1 MASSVASGSSLKMA
15 LSTRAV
21 FLLLL
26 STLVLYHGQASS
38 NGDTVTRRIQ
48 HGFKDV
54 TNTAETLRIAAE
66 NIDMFNAPQQ
76 GISIAQGLAA
86 INAKIGH
93 GIEKMKTETLPA
105 LSDSDANLVVESL
118 KEFVKVHKAMLHLVI
133 EKTEL
138 PAMIA
143 SFDPIR
149 MTLVNMDDVVCSLAS
164 DIVQLIPTQRPA
176 AQKQFADLH
185 DTLQD
190 AVRKYSMSLGTTES
204 DGALTATTAKIIE
217 GLKTV
222 TDMSDKLRV
231 ATEKINIFNA
241 AQQGVVIATGF
252 TTIIQKVSEGI
263 VRVDRVTSGPL
274 PDADAQLVVDAL
286 TTFVKVHQALLNVVI
301 GKHGIIA
308 MVPFFEPIRIALVS
322 LEAVIDRLAFDLI
335 ALIPTQKNSATIQ
348 FQTLDVTL
356 DKAVKTYSY
365 SLESAE
371 SEAALTATTAKIIE
385 GLTTVT
391 DMSDKLR
398 VATEK
403 INIFNAAQQG
413 VVIATGFTTIIQKVS
428 EGIVRVDRVTSG
440 PLPDAD
446 AQLVVDALTTFVK
459 VHQALLNVVI
469 GKHGIIAMVPF
480 FEPIRIAL
488 VSLEAVI
495 DRLAFDLIALIPTQ
509 KNSATIQFQT
519 LDVTL
524 DKAVKTYSYSLESAE
539 SDAALTA
546 TTAKIIE
553 GLTTVTDMSDKLRIA
568 TEKINI
574 FNAAQQG
581 VVIATGFT
589 TIIQKVSE
597 GIVRVDRVTSGP
609 LPDADAQLVVDA
621 LTTFVKVHQA
631 LLNVVIGKHGIVA
644 MVPFFEPIRIA
655 LVGLEAVID
664 RLAFDLIALIPTQKN
679 SATIQFQT
687 LDVTL
692 DKAVKTYSYSL
703 ESAESDAALTAT
715 TAKIIEG
722 LKTVTDMSDKLRV
735 ATEKINIF
743 NAPQQGVVIA
753 TGFTTI
759 IQKVSEGIVR
769 VDRVTS
775 GPLPDADAQLVV
787 DALTTFVKV
796 HQALLNVVIGKH
808 GIVAMVPFFEPIR
821 IALVGLEAVIDRLA
835 FDLIALIPTQ
845 KNSATIQF
853 QTLDVTLEKAVKT
866 YSYSLESAESDAALT
881 ATTAKII
888 EGLKTVTDMSDKL
901 RVATEK
907 INIFNAAQQ
916 GVVIATGFTTIIQKV
931 SEGIVRVDRVTSG
944 PLPDA
949 DAQLVVDALTT
960 FVKVHQALLNV
971 VIGKHGIIAMVPFFE
986 PIRIALVSLEAVI
999 DRLAFD
1005 LIALIPTQKN
1015 SATIQFQTLDV
1026 TLDKAV
1032 KTYSYS
1038 LESASDAKTGSP
1050 VMEKIG
1056 NGIKTVTDMS
1066 VDLIQKIIAKY

>member
-631 LLNVVIGKHGIVA
+631 LLNVVIGKHGI
-644 MVPFFEPIRIA
+644 
-655 LVGLEAVID
+655 
-664 RLAFDLIALIPTQKN
+664 
-679 SATIQFQT
+679 
-687 LDVTL
+687 
-692 DKAVKTYSYSL
+692 
-703 ESAESDAALTAT
+703 
-715 TAKIIEG
+715 
-722 LKTVTDMSDKLRV
+722 
-735 ATEKINIF
+735 
-743 NAPQQGVVIA
+743 
-753 TGFTTI
+753 
-759 IQKVSEGIVR
+759 
-769 VDRVTS
+769 
-775 GPLPDADAQLVV
+775 
-787 DALTTFVKV
+787 
-796 HQALLNVVIGKH
+796 
-808 GIVAMVPFFEPIR
+808 
-821 IALVGLEAVIDRLA
+821 
-835 FDLIALIPTQ
+835 
-845 KNSATIQF
+845 
-853 QTLDVTLEKAVKT
+853 
-866 YSYSLESAESDAALT
+866 
-881 ATTAKII
+881 
-888 EGLKTVTDMSDKL
+888 
-901 RVATEK
+901 
-907 INIFNAAQQ
+907 
-916 GVVIATGFTTIIQKV
+916 
-931 SEGIVRVDRVTSG
+931 
-944 PLPDA
+944 
-949 DAQLVVDALTT
+949 
-960 FVKVHQALLNV
+960 
-971 VIGKHGIIAMVPFFE
+971 IAMVPFFE